1 MYHDI
6 QRYNQ
11 LSSAER
17 EIISR
22 DEVPLKAATL
32 HTSLNLIKNIFTFL
46 KEQYIYSGLTENDID
61 AAKFSRRRWK
71 VLLGVEPVEI
81 VTDALERV
89 CCLLRIKVRNA
100 ALDYLT
106 LFHCIS

>member
-46 KEQYIYSGLTENDID
+46 KEQYIYAGLTANDID
-61 AAKFSRRRWK
+61 AAN
-71 VLLGVEPVEI
+71 
-81 VTDALERV
+81 
-89 CCLLRIKVRNA
+89 LR
-100 ALDYLT
+100 LT
-106 LFHCIS
+106 KLKTSLMARLSMIQYDIRKDK